1 MINHEAFNAIL
12 TDEAY
17 EPIRTNPKLDYLQ
30 YIVIAGSHSYG
41 TATPNSDLDVRG
53 WYYINNLEDLLG
65 LSDGRESQVEED
77 STDTIF
83 YSFHKFIKL
92 AANCN
97 PNIIELLGVEPF
109 HVVYITPHAQYIRDR
124 SEIFLSK
131 RAFVTFAGY
140 ATQQLRRLENA
151 LARDSYPQE
160 DKERH
165 ILRSLEAESLASTDA
180 YSLFNKENSLRLY
193 LADSDK
199 DGYEQEIHIDLN
211 LKGVPLR
218 DFVSLRNQ
226 FANQLRNYGKL
237 RNRNKKKDDDH
248 LYKHTMHL
256 IRLYYT
262 GIDILKEHRIVT
274 YREKEHDLLMSIRN
288 QEVPLSKV
296 FELQSKLEVQ
306 LQEARDESTLPDQP
320 DFEKINEMV
329 SNMTQVYIRG
339 FYDKYEPIDWKGLRT
354 LWKKVCNNE

>member
-1 MINHEAFNAIL
+1 MISNEALNVIL

-30 YIVIAGSHSYG
+30 YIVIGGSHSYG
-41 TATPNSDLDVRG
+41 TATPNSDIDVRG
-53 WYYINNLEDLLG
+53 WYHVNNLDDLLG
-65 LSDGRESQVEED
+65 LGDSRENQVESS

-92 AANCN
+92 ATNCN
-97 PNIIELLGVEPF
+97 PNIIELLGVKPY
-109 HVVYITPHAQYIRDR
+109 HVVYISPDARYIRDQ
-124 SEIFLSK
+124 SEMFLSK

-165 ILRSLEAESLASTDA
+165 ILRSLEAESLASTDV
-180 YSLFNKENSLRLY
+180 YSLFNKGNSLKLY

-199 DGYEQEIHIDLN
+199 DGYEQEIYVDLN

-226 FANQLRNYGKL
+226 FANQFRNYGKL

-248 LYKHTMHL
+248 LYKHAMHL

-306 LQEARDESTLPDQP
+306 LQEARDTSTLPDQP

-329 SNMTQVYIRG
+329 SNMTQIYIKG
-339 FYDKYEPIDWKGLRT
+339 FYDEYEPIDWKGLRT
-354 LWKKVCNNE
+354 WWKKACNHE

>member
-1 MINHEAFNAIL
+1 MVSNEALNALL
-12 TDEAY
+12 TKEAY
-17 EPIRTNPKLDYLQ
+17 EPIRTNHKLDYLQ
-30 YIVIAGSHSYG
+30 YIVIGGSHSYG
-41 TATPNSDLDVRG
+41 TATSNSDLDIRG
-53 WYYINNLEDLLG
+53 WYYVNSIDDLLG
-65 LSDGRESQVEED
+65 LNNERESQVESS
-77 STDTIF
+77 STDTTF

-92 AANCN
+92 AINCN
-97 PNIIELLGVEPF
+97 PNIIELLGVANH
-109 HVVYITPHAQYIRDR
+109 HVMYITHDARYIRDNA
-124 SEIFLSK
+124 EMFLSK

-180 YSLFNKENSLRLY
+180 YALFNKENSMKLY

-248 LYKHTMHL
+248 LYKHAMHL

-288 QEVPLSKV
+288 QDVPLSKV
-296 FELQSKLEVQ
+296 FELQSKLEVE
-306 LQEARDESTLPDQP
+306 LQKARDESTLPDYP
-320 DFEKINEMV
+320 NLEKINTMV
-329 SNMTQVYIRG
+329 SNMTQTYING
-339 FYDKYEPIDWKGLRT
+339 FYDEYEPIDWTGLRT
-354 LWKKVCNNE
+354 MFERWENHE